1 VVSYARKPG
10 TAKATG
16 LVGEARG
23 YRALRL
29 GRTIA
34 ISSTEMA
41 AGLGAAWATAQA
53 WQRVQSQGP
62 QSAKQTV
69 MVVVAAL
76 FVVVF
81 MPLLR
86 CTHHATVDI
95 GKRPLYDGGMARAQ
109 PKRMDEKR
117 TLTPLALA
125 LGACLRSDDPM
136 LRGTALTR
144 IGTILREERGNA
156 SATARKLG
164 VPWRTFMRWTEADDE
179 LRGILEA
186 ARNH

>member
-1 VVSYARKPG
+1 MSSPNMPLWRIVIVVPSMR
-10 TAKATG
+10 
-16 LVGEARG
+16 
-23 YRALRL
+23 
-29 GRTIA
+29 
-34 ISSTEMA
+34 
-41 AGLGAAWATAQA
+41 
-53 WQRVQSQGP
+53 
-62 QSAKQTV
+62 QTV
-69 MVVVAAL
+69 TTVPVCARCRSRSAVSAAPWVLVSVALAV
-76 FVVVF
+76 FVVF
-81 MPLLR
+81 MPHDR
-86 CTHHATVDI
+86 CTPYASVDI
-95 GKRPLYDGGMARAQ
+95 GARPSYSGGMARAL

-164 VPWRTFMRWTEADDE
+164 VPWRTFMRWTEADDD
-179 LRGILEA
+179 LRSILEA